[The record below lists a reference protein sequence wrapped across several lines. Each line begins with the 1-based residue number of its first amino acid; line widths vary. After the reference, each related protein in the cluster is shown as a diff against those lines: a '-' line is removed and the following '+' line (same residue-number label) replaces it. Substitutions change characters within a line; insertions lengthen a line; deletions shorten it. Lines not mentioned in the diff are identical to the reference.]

1 MGLYFSGLKTSSGS
15 MDVHRGCITR
25 SITGNRRG
33 SVWPM
38 RPSVMNSGL
47 RGESAV
53 RCLCDEAGRSKL
65 HRSRTR
71 RHVTGCL
78 ALK

>member
-38 RPSVMNSGL
+38 RASVMTSGL
-47 RGESAV
+47 WANRGFVCAMKPDDQNSIVAAPDAA
-53 RCLCDEAGRSKL
+53 LPAAL
-65 HRSRTR
+65 H
-71 RHVTGCL
+71 
-78 ALK
+78 

>member
-53 RCLCDEAGRSKL
+53 RCLRGEADDQNSIVAAPDATSPAAL
-65 HRSRTR
+65 H
-71 RHVTGCL
+71 
-78 ALK
+78 